1 MLGVD
6 SLMLDLFRNL
16 TFPRPS
22 IILITSFLIIFL
34 SCTRVEKQPETVP
47 SFVEFSDITESSGIN
62 FRHTNGASGRYF
74 FLETVASGGGFIDYD
89 GDDDLDIYLLNGTSI
104 PGYISEKSL
113 SSVLY
118 RNDGNGKFTDV
129 TSLVGVGN
137 IGNYGMGMAVADYDN
152 DGDDDLFVTN
162 YGRNVLYRNEGG
174 GYFSDV
180 TTQAKLEVKNSPL
193 FSTSAAFLDYN
204 SDGYLDLYVCV
215 YVDFSFDTNKKCS
228 RDGIQSY
235 CGPDI
240 YDGMPDLLYRNNG
253 DGTFSDVS
261 IDAGIANPNGKG
273 LGVVSGDFDKDGWPD
288 IFVAND
294 LTPDFLYRNNGDGTF
309 TDRALWGG
317 VAYGEDGVARAGMG
331 VDSGDYDRNGYPDI
345 YVTNFS
351 LEPNSLHKNNG
362 NGTFTETTFAAGLG
376 NPTLLFLGFG
386 TSFQDFDQDGWLDL
400 FAANGHV
407 IDNIALFDPT
417 INYAQTN
424 QVFWN
429 QRDGRFKDISSKA
442 GAPFQIERV
451 HRGAA
456 FGDIDNDGDIDV
468 LVTAVNDSPLLLRN
482 EGLGVN
488 GQGSNNSLLVSTEG
502 TDSNRNG
509 IGAQVIVVAENGRQS
524 REVRSGYSYLAANDL
539 RVHFGLGPSSIIDS
553 VIVKWPT
560 GLEDVATEIEP
571 NRWITFRE
579 DEGVVSQKR
588 FHHR

>member
-204 SDGYLDLYVCV
+204 
-215 YVDFSFDTNKKCS
+215 
-228 RDGIQSY
+228 RD
-235 CGPDI
+235 
-240 YDGMPDLLYRNNG
+240 
-253 DGTFSDVS
+253 
-261 IDAGIANPNGKG
+261 
-273 LGVVSGDFDKDGWPD
+273 
-288 IFVAND
+288 
-294 LTPDFLYRNNGDGTF
+294 
-309 TDRALWGG
+309 
-317 VAYGEDGVARAGMG
+317 
-331 VDSGDYDRNGYPDI
+331 
-345 YVTNFS
+345 
-351 LEPNSLHKNNG
+351 
-362 NGTFTETTFAAGLG
+362 
-376 NPTLLFLGFG
+376 
-386 TSFQDFDQDGWLDL
+386 
-400 FAANGHV
+400 
-407 IDNIALFDPT
+407 
-417 INYAQTN
+417 
-424 QVFWN
+424 
-429 QRDGRFKDISSKA
+429 
-442 GAPFQIERV
+442 
-451 HRGAA
+451 
-456 FGDIDNDGDIDV
+456 
-468 LVTAVNDSPLLLRN
+468 
-482 EGLGVN
+482 
-488 GQGSNNSLLVSTEG
+488 
-502 TDSNRNG
+502 
-509 IGAQVIVVAENGRQS
+509 
-524 REVRSGYSYLAANDL
+524 
-539 RVHFGLGPSSIIDS
+539 
-553 VIVKWPT
+553 
-560 GLEDVATEIEP
+560 
-571 NRWITFRE
+571 
-579 DEGVVSQKR
+579 
-588 FHHR
+588 